1 MKPSSC
7 VVQPSTSR
15 GSASPRARVAS
26 CIKAT
31 PARSALNGEPG
42 SVILGPM
49 SLTQAPAFAE
59 LTRLA
64 QATPVMRE
72 LLASDAQR
80 TAKYTHRVAGLCIDA
95 SKNLATDETLRALQ
109 QLAIER
115 NVPAGIASMFAGE
128 KVNLTE
134 GRAVLH
140 TALHAPEG
148 AQVFTEGVD
157 VMPEVVRVRAQMRDL
172 SERIRDGRWRG
183 HTGERITD
191 VVNIGIGGSDLGP
204 LMVCE
209 ALEPY
214 WAPLRPHFVSNVD
227 GAHLAR
233 TLKTLDP
240 KTTLFLVASKTFTTQ
255 ETLANAMSAR
265 SWLTEALG
273 QDAVPKH
280 FIAMSTNAKEVA
292 AFGIDTT
299 NMLAFWDWVG
309 GRYSLWSA
317 IGFSIALAVG
327 YEHFEALLEG
337 AHAMDVHFREAPIE
351 ANVPVTLA
359 LLGLW
364 YTDFLNAHSFAVLPY
379 DQSLHRFA
387 AWLQQGDMESNGKRV
402 TREGAP
408 VGCETGPIVWGEPGT
423 NGQHAFYQL
432 IHQGTRLVPVDFI
445 APLCS
450 HYTPGDGRHHAMLL
464 SNLVAQSEAL
474 MLGKSLEQVREELA
488 KEGRTPAEIAR
499 LEAHKVFPGNRP
511 SNVILM
517 DKLDPRTLGALLA
530 LYEHR
535 IFVQGWIW
543 NVNSFDQWGV
553 ELGKQLAKTVLRD
566 IESSQALTHDAST
579 NALIEMIR
587 AGRIA

>member
-1 MKPSSC
+1 
-7 VVQPSTSR
+7 
-15 GSASPRARVAS
+15 
-26 CIKAT
+26 
-31 PARSALNGEPG
+31 
-42 SVILGPM
+42 M
-49 SLTQAPAFAE
+49 SLTESPAFLE

-64 QATPVMRE
+64 QSLPSMRD
-72 LLASDAQR
+72 LLAGDARRTQR
-80 TAKYTHRVAGLCIDA
+80 YTQQVAGLSVDT
-95 SKNLATDETLRALQ
+95 SKNLVTDETMQVLRAL
-109 QLAIER
+109 AKER
-115 NVPAGIASMFAGE
+115 NLEGGIRAMFSGE

-140 TALHAPEG
+140 TALRAPKS
-148 AQVFTEGVD
+148 AQVFEGGVD
-157 VMPEVVRVRAQMRDL
+157 VMPEVERVRAQMRDL

-214 WAPLRPHFVSNVD
+214 WGPLRPHFVSNVD
-227 GAHLAR
+227 GAHLGR
-233 TLKTLDP
+233 TLKALDP

-265 SWLTEALG
+265 TWLTDQLG
-273 QDAVPKH
+273 QEAVPKH

-327 YEHFEALLEG
+327 YDHFEALLEG
-337 AHAMDVHFREAPIE
+337 AHAMDVHFREAPLE
-351 ANVPVTLA
+351 ENLPVTLA

-364 YTDFLNAHSFAVLPY
+364 YTDLLNAHSFAVLPY

-402 TREGAP
+402 TREGEAI
-408 VGCETGPIVWGEPGT
+408 GYETGPIVWGEPGT

-445 APLCS
+445 APLRS

-474 MLGKSLEQVREELA
+474 MLGKSLLQVREELA
-488 KEGRTPAEIAR
+488 KEGKSAAEIAR

-517 DKLDPRTLGALLA
+517 DVLDPRTLGALLA

-566 IESSQALTHDAST
+566 IESTGALAHDAST
-579 NALIEMIR
+579 NALIAMIR
-587 AGRIA
+587 AGKIRENDIG

>member
-1 MKPSSC
+1 
-7 VVQPSTSR
+7 
-15 GSASPRARVAS
+15 
-26 CIKAT
+26 
-31 PARSALNGEPG
+31 
-42 SVILGPM
+42 M
-49 SLTQAPAFAE
+49 SLTESAAFLE

-64 QATPVMRE
+64 QSLPSMRD
-72 LLASDAQR
+72 LLAGDASRTQR
-80 TAKYTHRVAGLCIDA
+80 YTQQVAGLSVDT
-95 SKNLATDETLRALQ
+95 SKNLVTDETMQVLRAL
-109 QLAIER
+109 AKER
-115 NVPAGIASMFAGE
+115 NLEGGIRAMFSGE

-140 TALHAPEG
+140 TALRAPKS
-148 AQVFTEGVD
+148 AQVFEAGVD
-157 VMPEVVRVRAQMRDL
+157 VMPEVERVRAQMRDL

-214 WAPLRPHFVSNVD
+214 WGPLRPHFVSNVD
-227 GAHLAR
+227 GAHLGR
-233 TLKTLDP
+233 TLKALDP

-265 SWLTEALG
+265 TWLTDQLG
-273 QDAVPKH
+273 QEAVPKH

-327 YEHFEALLEG
+327 YDHFEALLEG
-337 AHAMDVHFREAPIE
+337 AHAMDVHFREAPLE
-351 ANVPVTLA
+351 ENLPVTLA

-364 YTDFLNAHSFAVLPY
+364 YTDLLNAHSFAVLPY

-402 TREGAP
+402 TREGEAI
-408 VGCETGPIVWGEPGT
+408 GYETGPIVWGEPGT

-445 APLCS
+445 APLRS

-474 MLGKSLEQVREELA
+474 MLGKSLLQVREELA
-488 KEGRTPAEIAR
+488 KEGKSAAEIAR

-517 DKLDPRTLGALLA
+517 DVLDPRTLGALLA

-566 IESSQALTHDAST
+566 IESTGALAHDAST
-579 NALIEMIR
+579 NALIAMIR
-587 AGRIA
+587 AGKIRENDIG

>member
-1 MKPSSC
+1 
-7 VVQPSTSR
+7 
-15 GSASPRARVAS
+15 
-26 CIKAT
+26 
-31 PARSALNGEPG
+31 
-42 SVILGPM
+42 M
-49 SLTQAPAFAE
+49 SLTESPAFLE

-64 QATPVMRE
+64 QSLPSMRD
-72 LLASDAQR
+72 LLASDASRTQR
-80 TAKYTHRVAGLCIDA
+80 YTQQVAGLSVDT
-95 SKNLATDETLRALQ
+95 SKNLVTDETMQVLRAL
-109 QLAIER
+109 AKER
-115 NVPAGIASMFAGE
+115 NLEGGIRAMFSGE

-140 TALHAPEG
+140 TALRAPKSAQIFEG
-148 AQVFTEGVD
+148 GVD
-157 VMPEVVRVRAQMRDL
+157 VMPEVERVRAQMRDL

-214 WAPLRPHFVSNVD
+214 WGPLRPHFVSNVD
-227 GAHLAR
+227 GAHLGR
-233 TLKTLDP
+233 TLKALDP

-265 SWLTEALG
+265 TWLTSQLG
-273 QDAVPKH
+273 QEAVPKH

-327 YEHFEALLEG
+327 YDHFAALLEG

-351 ANVPVTLA
+351 ENLPVTLA

-402 TREGAP
+402 TREGEA
-408 VGCETGPIVWGEPGT
+408 VGYETGPIVWGEPGT

-445 APLCS
+445 APLRS

-474 MLGKSLEQVREELA
+474 MVGKSLAQVREELA
-488 KEGRTPAEIAR
+488 KEGKSAAEIAR

-517 DKLDPRTLGALLA
+517 DVLDPRTLGALLA

-566 IESSQALTHDAST
+566 IESTGALAHDAST
-579 NALIEMIR
+579 NALIAKIR
-587 AGRIA
+587 AGKIGEDDIG